1 MRIRLSPAPTR
12 PCPSVQVLQEKM
24 KKVTERLEALSAV
37 EEFQAERGRLEATL
51 AWAPARALRASLEKN
66 HVMAEQTGPEGQRR
80 ARARARPGRHQRV
93 TGVVLLA
100 APPATGPQHC
110 PEIRAEI

>member
-1 MRIRLSPAPTR
+1 MQA
-12 PCPSVQVLQEKM
+12 LQEKM

-37 EEFQAERGRLEATL
+37 EEFQAERGRLEAAQ

-66 HVMAEQTGPEGQRR
+66 RGMAEQTGPEGQRR

-100 APPATGPQHC
+100 AGPQHC
-110 PEIRAEI
+110 PEIRG